1 MYIGIDLGSTNIKA
15 AAYDR
20 NLNLIDMRSRPVV
33 YIRENGFVE
42 FDAEKYYDELV
53 ALLHDIVTA
62 NKIQSIAEMAFTGQA
77 ESLVVVDKN
86 GKALSAE
93 HLHGQQIVSEP
104 FCTRRRLR
112 NPLCGS
118 TTA

>member
-33 YIRENGFVE
+33 YIRDNGFVE

-53 ALLHDIVTA
+53 ALIKDIVSA
-62 NKIQSIAEMAFTGQA
+62 NKIQSIAEIAFTGQA
-77 ESLVVVDKN
+77 ESLVVVDK
-86 GKALSAE
+86 
-93 HLHGQQIVSEP
+93 Q
-104 FCTRRRLR
+104 
-112 NPLCGS
+112 GS
-118 TTA
+118 TLMNAGILMVEGWGYHQAKLYHIVEA